1 MNKTS
6 DITDSINQ
14 NFART
19 RTDLYNS
26 LPKKKY
32 WLFIMFQYSLS
43 QLFIT
48 IKVTTTII
56 YF

>member
-6 DITDSINQ
+6 DIADSINQ

-32 WLFIMFQYSLS
+32 
-43 QLFIT
+43 
-48 IKVTTTII
+48 
-56 YF
+56 